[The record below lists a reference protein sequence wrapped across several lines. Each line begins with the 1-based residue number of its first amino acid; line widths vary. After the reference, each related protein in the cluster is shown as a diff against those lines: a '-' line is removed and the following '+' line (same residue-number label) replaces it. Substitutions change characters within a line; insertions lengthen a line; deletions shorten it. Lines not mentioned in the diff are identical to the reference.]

1 MVNERLDNKIEDR
14 GYNLPPSVSLTGRSG
29 SILSATY
36 NIPVAE
42 HDDFFDA
49 YTAALGDA
57 FVDLAV
63 KNYELTTLIDEAFQ
77 ESLEVYYRGTQ

>member
-1 MVNERLDNKIEDR
+1 MVNERLDNKIEER
-14 GYNLPPSVSLTGRSG
+14 GYNLPQSVSLTGRSG

-49 YTAALGDA
+49 YTAALRDA
-57 FVDLAV
+57 FVDLTV
-63 KNYELTTLIDEAFQ
+63 DNSELISIIDECFD
-77 ESLEVYYRGTQ
+77 ESMTTYYRST